1 MQRSQVKNNALFCLP
16 VDKKKK
22 KSRCKL
28 CNEMQNIA
36 FHQKCPFLTS
46 FPWVFQMRSTDVPLI
61 PNWDLPNGNENK
73 RKAVT
78 QQA

>member
-1 MQRSQVKNNALFCLP
+1 M
-16 VDKKKK
+16 
-22 KSRCKL
+22 

-36 FHQKCPFLTS
+36 FHQKCPFLTF